1 MKKKIIII
9 SILVVVLL
17 LLVTGTRAL
26 YTSNFIQDYYLNSKG
41 FYFDTDYDKKINVNN
56 FWDGSQIEFT
66 VLNSSKDKFTE
77 DDISYEIKCIVP
89 KGVTCKV
96 NEKENLYK
104 STLKGG
110 KPSEEKI
117 YFDIDSENKDIEVN
131 ITIKSTSPY
140 KKTIKK
146 EVLLHKDED
155 QVGSFEYELV
165 NYDNYSLLTIS
176 NYYNVDKCFDVKW
189 KDKDLKVSVDEV
201 DVVATDTN
209 GYVTEFTKEI
219 KKNDTVSIKF
229 YNQGTEES
237 NKDTFEIK
245 ECLLES

>member
-41 FYFDTDYDKKINVNN
+41 FYFDTDYDKKVTVDN
-56 FWDGSQIEFT
+56 FWDGSQIEFK
-66 VLNSSKDKFTE
+66 VLNSNKDKYTE

-89 KGVTCKV
+89 KGVICKI
-96 NEKENLYK
+96 NDGENLYK

-110 KPSEEKI
+110 KLSEEKI
-117 YFDIDSENKDIEVN
+117 YFDIDSLDKDIEVN

-155 QVGSFEYELV
+155 QVGSFNYELV

-176 NYYNVDKCFDVKW
+176 NYYNTDKCFDVKW
-189 KDKDLKVSVDEV
+189 KGDLKVSVDEV
-201 DVVATDTN
+201 KVLATDTN

-219 KKNDTVSIKF
+219 KKNDTESIKF
-229 YNQGTEES
+229 YNEGTEVYD
-237 NKDTFEIK
+237 KGAFEIK
-245 ECLLES
+245 ECRLES